1 MRNASGDAVQFHTI
15 QAAVLH
21 GVRQHPEK
29 VADTHAGFQN
39 IAATESHF
47 FYCIIDGTDNG
58 GAGIVCI
65 QHRPTG
71 GGVLVLRKHSF
82 QFGVLLCPVVFV
94 GVKGICQT
102 APADILRQH
111 FLLLGRSTTVFF
123 FQTEQRFDG
132 LDVPGVLLLCTA
144 LAQMLISNVKIP
156 SGFRHR
162 FCVEGFIQGCGIRES
177 LNFAINH
184 RRDRQFI
191 QFLIGQFRLI
201 RLLLPQSL
209 LKLLP
214 VDDLVIPRMTVRT
227 GVDAHIGFTNIADGA
242 LNRSGGQVYYNFVAD
257 LIADLFFGNNIN
269 DCILLFFVQFPDVR
283 QMLIAENGQS
293 VFRQFHILQAN
304 GFEREINVF
313 HPKIPVIQLDDAA
326 NRQIIR
332 FPEIFCLVVGAIFVQ
347 TSQIDIVAL
356 CPQLFGFCCPLL
368 TRKAGYFDLAKRIF
382 L

>member
-1 MRNASGDAVQFHTI
+1 M
-15 QAAVLH
+15 
-21 GVRQHPEK
+21 
-29 VADTHAGFQN
+29 
-39 IAATESHF
+39 
-47 FYCIIDGTDNG
+47 
-58 GAGIVCI
+58 
-65 QHRPTG
+65 
-71 GGVLVLRKHSF
+71 
-82 QFGVLLCPVVFV
+82 
-94 GVKGICQT
+94 
-102 APADILRQH
+102 
-111 FLLLGRSTTVFF
+111 FLLQLEKGANRFNISAVFLF
-123 FQTEQRFDG
+123 
-132 LDVPGVLLLCTA
+132 CAA
-144 LAQMLISNVKIP
+144 LAQMLVCNVEVP
-156 SGFRHR
+156 GGFRDR
-162 FCVEGFIQGCGIRES
+162 FCVNGFIQGGSIRES

-214 VDDLVIPRMTVRT
+214 VDALVIPRMTVRT